1 MFGGGRT
8 TEKVLLLARA
18 ILSGLK
24 NRYPAN
30 ADKFFSQFPGGYNGI
45 FSAIILYLMQADI
58 KQRCSHLDNYSI
70 GSI

>member
-8 TEKVLLLARA
+8 TEKVLLLTWA

-30 ADKFFSQFPGGYNGI
+30 ADKFFSQFPGGYNEYFLPLFYI
-45 FSAIILYLMQADI
+45 
-58 KQRCSHLDNYSI
+58 
-70 GSI
+70 